1 MPTDN
6 IEEIKSKLDIVELV
20 QEYIQ
25 VKPAGTHNFK
35 ANCPF
40 HHEKTPSFMVSRDKQ
55 IWHCFGCG
63 EGGDIFSFVM
73 KMEGLE
79 FPEAL
84 RVLAKKAGVQ
94 LQYRDPALNNQKTK
108 LQDICRYAAEFYH
121 KILLDHPKAQSVRD
135 YVKKRG
141 IKDETVETWMLGYAP
156 DAWETLSDFLTK
168 KGFGAEDI
176 FLAGL
181 TVKKERGSGYYD
193 RFRHRLMFPIRDPHG
208 TIVGF
213 GGRWLG
219 PDKPEAAKYVNSP
232 QTLIY
237 DKSHILYGFDLA
249 KQAIKQEKVAVVVE
263 GYMDCIASHQAGV
276 ENVVASSGTAL
287 TLEQVKLIKRLT
299 TNVAFAFDQDIAG
312 DTASRRGIEVAWQEE
327 MNTKVIRI
335 AGAKDPDELVK
346 KDPELWR
353 TAINGAQS
361 VMEYYFDSV
370 LGKTDVHKVEEKKAA
385 AKTLLG
391 IIAKLADKIEQT
403 HYLQKLSTALNVPES
418 VLRDTLRKV
427 QVKTVPGAKAEQP
440 EPRVRD
446 RFTSIGESL
455 VGIGMQYPAH
465 LPTLIDQLPPEY
477 LGDVKLQNLY
487 KSLVVFYT
495 ERQTFDYEA
504 FLKSLPTDDKKPLT
518 YAEILSLRAAHEY
531 PDPDDDMLGNELRN
545 GVRELKKRHIQEE
558 LKKIE
563 RALRQAES
571 QKDSAAVEAQSLKF
585 SELTAE
591 LRHLEE

>member
-1 MPTDN
+1 MAQDN
-6 IEEIKSKLDIVELV
+6 IEEIKSKIDVVDLV

-25 VKPAGTHNFK
+25 IKPAGTNNFK

-135 YVKKRG
+135 YLKKRQV
-141 IKDETVETWMLGYAP
+141 KDETVETWTLGFAP
-156 DAWETLSDFLTK
+156 DAWETLSDFLIK

-193 RFRHRLMFPIRDPHG
+193 RFRNRLMFPVRDPHG
-208 TIVGF
+208 TIIGF

-219 PDKPEAAKYVNSP
+219 PDRPEAAKYVNSP

-237 DKSHILYGFDLA
+237 DKSHILYGFDQA
-249 KQAIKQEKVAVVVE
+249 KQAIKQEKLAVVVE

-287 TLEQVKLIKRLT
+287 TLEQVKLIKRMT
-299 TNVAFAFDQDIAG
+299 VNVAFAFDQDIAG

-335 AGAKDPDELVK
+335 VGAKDPDDLIK
-346 KDPELWR
+346 MGPELWR
-353 TAINGAQS
+353 QAIQGAQS
-361 VMEYYFDSV
+361 VMDYYFASV
-370 LGKTDVHKVEEKKAA
+370 LGSMDVKKVENKKTA

-391 IIAKLADKIEQT
+391 VIAKLSDKIEQT
-403 HYLQKLSTALNVPES
+403 HYLQKLSVALSVPED
-418 VLRDTLRKV
+418 VLRDTLQKV
-427 QVKTVPGAKAEQP
+427 KIRAVPEATPDQSA
-440 EPRVRD
+440 VHIRD
-446 RFTSIGESL
+446 RYTAIGETV
-455 VGIGMQYPAH
+455 VGIVLRYPSL
-465 LPTLIDQLPPEY
+465 LPQLIDQLPPEHIV
-477 LGDVKLQNLY
+477 DVKLQNLY

-495 ERQTFDYEA
+495 EKQTFDFDA
-504 FLKSLPTDDKKPLT
+504 FLKSLPGDDKKSLT
-518 YAEILSLRAAHEY
+518 YAEILSLRTADEY
-531 PDPDDDMLGNELRN
+531 PDADPEALEKEVRK
-545 GVRELKKRHIQEE
+545 GVKELKKRHIQGE

-563 RALRQAES
+563 QAMRQAEMQGDS
-571 QKDSAAVEAQSLKF
+571 QAIEAQSLMF
-585 SELTAE
+585 SELAAE

>member
-1 MPTDN
+1 MPQDN
-6 IEEIKSKLDIVELV
+6 IEEIKSKIDVVDLV

-25 VKPAGTHNFK
+25 IKPAGTNNFK

-135 YVKKRG
+135 YLKKRQV
-141 IKDETVETWMLGYAP
+141 KDETVETWMLGFAP
-156 DAWETLSDFLTK
+156 DAWETLSDFLIK

-181 TVKKERGSGYYD
+181 TVKKERGSGFYD
-193 RFRHRLMFPIRDPHG
+193 RFRNRLMFPVRDPHG

-219 PDKPEAAKYVNSP
+219 PEKAEAAKYVNSP

-249 KQAIKQEKVAVVVE
+249 KQAIKQEKLAVVVE

-287 TLEQVKLIKRLT
+287 TLEQVKLIKRMT

-335 AGAKDPDELVK
+335 VGAKDPDELVK
-346 KDPELWR
+346 MGAELWR
-353 TAINGAQS
+353 RAIAGAQS
-361 VMEYYFDSV
+361 VMDYYFASV
-370 LGKTDVHKVEEKKAA
+370 LGKINLSKVDDKKVA

-391 IIAKLADKIEQT
+391 VIAKLADKIEQT
-403 HYLQKLSTALNVPES
+403 HYLQKLSSALNVPED
-418 VLRDTLRKV
+418 VLRDTLVKV
-427 QVKTVPGAKAEQP
+427 KAKAIGQP
-440 EPRVRD
+440 AGQPPAAQLRD
-446 RFTSIGESL
+446 RFTSLGEFV
-455 VGIGMQYPAH
+455 VGIGLHIPSL
-465 LPTLIDQLPPEY
+465 LPKIVDQLAPEH
-477 LGDVKLQNLY
+477 LTDVKLQNLY
-487 KSLVVFYT
+487 KRLVVFYT
-495 ERQTFDYEA
+495 EKQTFDYET
-504 FLKSLPTDDKKPLT
+504 FIKTLPDDDKKSLT
-518 YAEILSLRAAHEY
+518 YAEILSLRAMREY
-531 PDPDDDMLGNELRN
+531 PDNDLDTLESEVRLGI
-545 GVRELKKRHIQEE
+545 RELKKHHIQEE

-563 RALRQAES
+563 RAMRQAENAGKNDEAES
-571 QKDSAAVEAQSLKF
+571 QGHKF
-585 SELTAE
+585 SELAAE